1 MNILLVVI
9 SVVMLIATM
18 TYSRIDRFIAFSSL
32 RIQYEEFMKND
43 ERRWGNERELK
54 NFLKN
59 KREGQKKNQPLDSI
73 SKLNISPL
81 LKISQEKVQENLE
94 IQFIRTVLG
103 RLIENLYGK
112 LPFYRSVTEK
122 VPSIPDAVIDQI
134 IQQSKE
140 SLCEAPLNKI
150 DQLARI
156 EFFDPDMREMYV
168 KMLKG
173 SDAYPSLLRF
183 LTLKKKEMTK
193 IRLFLAEYPLLVA
206 IFNNPG
212 TARAFRMQRNEIW
225 QRMRQG
231 VISVEDGE
239 YELKSQFEGM
249 VDVDASYLDFK
260 PSKTRPP

>member
-1 MNILLVVI
+1 
-9 SVVMLIATM
+9 MLIATM
-18 TYSRIDRFIAFSSL
+18 TYARIDRFVAFSSL
-32 RIQYEEFMKND
+32 RIQYEDFMKNS

-54 NFLKN
+54 NYLKN
-59 KREGQKKNQPLDSI
+59 KKDGQKNNQSLDSI

-81 LKISQEKVQENLE
+81 LKVRLEEGQGNLE

-103 RLIENLYGK
+103 RLIENLYGR
-112 LPFYRSVTEK
+112 LPFYRSVAGK
-122 VPSIPDAVIDQI
+122 VASIPDVVIDQI

-140 SLCEAPLNKI
+140 PLCETPLKKI

-173 SDAYPSLLRF
+173 SDAYPSLVRF

-193 IRLFLAEYPLLVA
+193 LRLFLAEYPLLVA
-206 IFNNPG
+206 VFNNPD
-212 TARAFRMQRNEIW
+212 TARAFRLQRTEIW

-239 YELKSQFEGM
+239 LELKSQFEGM
-249 VDVDASYLDFK
+249 VDVDPRYLDFK
-260 PSKTRPP
+260 PSKTHPP